1 LWIRKQLMT
10 KVIARTIGRRKSAVA
25 RVQLESGKGNIVI
38 NKREFDDYFH
48 REIHKKLLMEPLEAV
63 GVAGQ
68 YDIKANVR
76 GGGHSGQAG
85 AVRLAIARALEK
97 VNEDF
102 RPALKQGGFLTRDA
116 REVERKKYGQP
127 GARKRFQFSKR

>member
-1 LWIRKQLMT
+1 MT
-10 KVIARTIGRRKSAVA
+10 KVNARTVGRRKSAVA
-25 RVQLESGKGNIVI
+25 RVQLESGKGKIVI

-48 REIHKKLLMEPLEAV
+48 RGVYKKLLMEPLEAV
-63 GVAGQ
+63 GVVGQ
-68 YDIKANVR
+68 YDIKINVK
-76 GGGHSGQAG
+76 GGGLSGQAG

-102 RPALKQGGFLTRDA
+102 RLTLKQGGFLTRDA
-116 REVERKKYGQP
+116 RDVERKKYGQP

>member
-1 LWIRKQLMT
+1 MT

-76 GGGHSGQAG
+76 GGGLSGQAG

-102 RPALKQGGFLTRDA
+102 RLTLKQGGFLTRDA

>member
-1 LWIRKQLMT
+1 MT

-48 REIHKKLLMEPLEAV
+48 RRVHKKLLMEPLEAV

-76 GGGHSGQAG
+76 GGGLSGQAG

-102 RPALKQGGFLTRDA
+102 RLTLKQGGFLTRDA

>member
-1 LWIRKQLMT
+1 MT

-25 RVQLESGKGNIVI
+25 RVQLESGKGKIVI

-76 GGGHSGQAG
+76 GGGLSGQAG

-102 RPALKQGGFLTRDA
+102 RLTLKQGGFLTRDA

>member
-1 LWIRKQLMT
+1 MT

-38 NKREFDDYFH
+38 NKREFDNYFH

-63 GVAGQ
+63 GVVGQ

-102 RPALKQGGFLTRDA
+102 RLTLKQGGFLTRDA